1 MEATALQIT
10 WFILFGVL
18 IGGYAILDGFDLG
31 VGINSLFVKKS
42 DDRRLMINAIAPVWD
57 GNEVWLV
64 TGGGALFAAF
74 PPVYATTFSGFYLA
88 IMLLLLA
95 MIARAVSMEFRG
107 KVDSAVW
114 KRIWDL
120 SFGLGSLVTTLLFG
134 VAIGNVLRGI
144 PLNANGDFTGT
155 FLDLLNPISI
165 ATGILSVV
173 MFSTQGALYMLF
185 KSEGTLH
192 DQMNRIAWRMWL
204 VWGVLFIGVSAA
216 TLGTYAHISENALS
230 HSYGWLACVA
240 VFAGLVA
247 MPIFLKKHAPIRAF
261 VASSIAIFAS
271 VALVGAGLYPRFVPA
286 ATDLAHSLTVANASS
301 SESTLKTMLVIA
313 LLGMPLVIAYTIFTY
328 RVFRGKVRIDE
339 HSY

>member
-88 IMLLLLA
+88 IMLLLPA
-95 MIARAVSMEFRG
+95 MIVRAVSMEFRG

-114 KRIWDL
+114 KRIWDF

-185 KSEGTLH
+185 KSEGTLQ

-230 HSYGWLACVA
+230 SSYGWLACVA

-247 MPIFLKKHAPIRAF
+247 MPIF
-261 VASSIAIFAS
+261 
-271 VALVGAGLYPRFVPA
+271 
-286 ATDLAHSLTVANASS
+286 
-301 SESTLKTMLVIA
+301 
-313 LLGMPLVIAYTIFTY
+313 
-328 RVFRGKVRIDE
+328 
-339 HSY
+339 